1 MSRRPAAGLRLR
13 IEPPVRTDQRR
24 ERTVKRLLLLIVG
37 VPVLLFILQNF
48 QVTELRFLTW
58 RIAMPH
64 ALLLILVLAAG
75 VLIGWALHA
84 LLSESKGKDEDR
96 GY

>member
-1 MSRRPAAGLRLR
+1 MRADVTMPF
-13 IEPPVRTDQRR
+13 QRR
-24 ERTVKRLLLLIVG
+24 RRNFWRTLGTVKRVLLLIVG

-48 QVTELRFLTW
+48 QITELRFLMW
-58 RIAMPH
+58 HIAMPH

-84 LLSESKGKDEDR
+84 LLSEKKEKDGNRAD
-96 GY
+96 

>member
-1 MSRRPAAGLRLR
+1 
-13 IEPPVRTDQRR
+13 
-24 ERTVKRLLLLIVG
+24 VKRLLLLIVG

-64 ALLLILVLAAG
+64 ALLLIFVLAAG
-75 VLIGWALHA
+75 ILIGWALRA
-84 LLSESKGKDEDR
+84 LPAERSAKDENRAD
-96 GY
+96 

>member
-1 MSRRPAAGLRLR
+1 M
-13 IEPPVRTDQRR
+13 
-24 ERTVKRLLLLIVG
+24 KRLLLLIVG

-84 LLSESKGKDEDR
+84 LLSERKEKDGNRAD
-96 GY
+96 

>member
-1 MSRRPAAGLRLR
+1 MSRRPAAGLR

-64 ALLLILVLAAG
+64 ALLLIFVLAAG
-75 VLIGWALHA
+75 VLVGWVLRA
-84 LLSESKGKDEDR
+84 LLSERKEKDGNRAD
-96 GY
+96 